1 MQTTDDRK
9 LLREYATDGSEQ
21 AFETLVKRHVNLVY
35 SAAFRQV
42 HDPIVAGEV
51 TQTVFIILARKA
63 RTLSRATILSGW
75 LYRTAQFA
83 GAKALRSECRR
94 RNREQEATLMQPE
107 PGESTWEQ
115 IAPLL
120 ETAMAQLRETDRNA
134 VVLRYFENKDLKEV
148 GSALG
153 VSEDTAQKRV
163 ARAVEKLRAFFSKRG
178 VALSPTALTSAL
190 GSNAVQA
197 APVGTASAVVAAATG
212 GQIVAGTAVAT
223 LIQETLRLMIWTKM
237 KCALAVAAGLLLI
250 TGIAVTTLNPR
261 EQPSNKGPVVIDEA
275 SPASKSIP
283 SRFWAAVL
291 SPDGKTLGTTGGGYN
306 APEEAGEIVL
316 WDLAAGRE
324 KLIRRQPSTI
334 RTMAFSADAKRIAF
348 GDYSG
353 ATKVMESANGKLIA
367 AVSNHSEIVNT
378 VLFTPDDRTIISAC
392 FDGTITLWDYAKNKE
407 EVAFAVPGERLLTI
421 ALSPDGKHLAAVTW
435 EGNGYMWDFVKREQ
449 RYAFRGTL
457 KNAMVEGL
465 VFTPDGK
472 AFMTGSRDSLL
483 RLWNT
488 ETGEPVRDLTGR
500 KTVVTAAVFS
510 KDGQTLYT
518 SGFRGDLI
526 QWNVATGE
534 AADSITAHGERF
546 YGLTLSGNGKRI
558 ITAGWDHQIK
568 IWDANTLQSVATL
581 MRAIPPPGAGSQS
594 RQSRPPST
602 PAAQSRP

>member
-1 MQTTDDRK
+1 MQTMDDWD
-9 LLREYATDGSEQ
+9 LLREYATQGSEQ
-21 AFETLVKRHVNLVY
+21 AFETLVKRHVDLVY

-63 RTLSRATILSGW
+63 CTLGRATILSGW

-83 GAKALRSECRR
+83 GAKAQRSECRR

-107 PGESTWEQ
+107 PGESAWEQ

-134 VVLRYFENKDLKEV
+134 VVLRYFGNKDLKEV

-178 VALSPTALTSAL
+178 VSLSATALTGAL

-212 GQIVAGTAVAT
+212 GQIVAGTTVAT
-223 LIQETLRLMIWTKM
+223 LIQETLGLMTWTKM
-237 KCALAVAAGLLLI
+237 KYALAVAAGVLLT
-250 TGIAVTTLNPR
+250 TGIAVTTLNTR
-261 EQPSNKGPVVIDEA
+261 AQPSNKGPVVIDEA

-283 SRFWAAVL
+283 SRFWSAVL

-334 RTMAFSADAKRIAF
+334 RTMAFSTDAKRIAF

-353 ATKVMESANGKLIA
+353 ATKVMEAANGKLIA
-367 AVSNHSEIVNT
+367 AVSNHSAIVNT

-407 EVAFAVPGERLLTI
+407 EVAFTVPGERLLTI

-449 RYAFRGTL
+449 RYTFRGTL

-465 VFTPDGK
+465 VFTPDGT

-518 SGFRGDLI
+518 SGFRADLI
-526 QWNVATGE
+526 RWNVATGE
-534 AADSITAHGERF
+534 TANSIMAHGERF
-546 YGLTLSGNGKRI
+546 YGLTLNGDGKQI

-581 MRAIPPPGAGSQS
+581 MRTIPSPGAGSQ
-594 RQSRPPST
+594 
-602 PAAQSRP
+602 